1 MRRRL
6 VTLVGT
12 TLTILALTASSA
24 LAHYCYNTSRSDRG
38 NEAVRAHSDVFVTVD
53 ELIDMLPEFIP
64 VLCPAGVEYLHAW
77 AAESGLSDNLVHTR
91 AVMAG
96 GAEGR
101 PVTFDGSGIDHLP
114 DGPLETAIGECM
126 AG

>member
-24 LAHYCYNTSRSDRG
+24 LAHYCYNASRSDRG
-38 NEAVRAHSDVFVTVD
+38 NEAAGAHSTVFVTVG
-53 ELIDMLPEFIP
+53 ELIDMLPEFTG
-64 VLCPAGVEYLHAW
+64 LCPDGVEYLHAW
-77 AAESGLSDNLVHTR
+77 AAEEGLADRLVHTR

-96 GAEGR
+96 GAEGST
-101 PVTFDGSGIDHLP
+101 VSLDGQGVDHLP
-114 DGPLETAIGECM
+114 DGALGAAFGECT
-126 AG
+126 GT